1 MIETWAHRACL
12 AAVLAVVLVVIDA
25 PLRTFRQKYTTSRWP
40 ERLVLL
46 SIEVNFVL
54 VWVMVVLLLGRDA
67 RLAPAAWS
75 APCAA
80 AGALVACAGS
90 ALAVAARLRLGR
102 WFTGTFGIKPGHEL
116 VTDGPYA
123 IVRHPMYTGALT
135 MIAGCALAWCSVG
148 TLVLAVALALPFWL
162 HTAIEEPM
170 FAAHFGDAYREYQ
183 KRVPRLVPG
192 WKRR

>member
-67 RLAPAAWS
+67 RLAPAAW
-75 APCAA
+75 AVPCAV
-80 AGALVACAGS
+80 AGAVLACAGS

-135 MIAGCALAWCSVG
+135 MIAGCALAWRSVG
-148 TLVLAVALALPFWL
+148 TLVLAAALALPFWL